1 MAGGRSDLLAPDF
14 CQGRVLKPDCKQQD
28 RMSTSSGGRVVL
40 LLGVAFLLLSGEIAN
55 ADPVGDFFKKLGRS
69 ISKAFHPQPTHRT
82 RKKSTTKQS
91 SPQEL
96 NSVEASPSPRVEPLK
111 SQAEAMPTPA
121 VRRASAASPA
131 KRKQDMPFGIPVPDK
146 KGFVTSPYLPDGDYV
161 DVSAF
166 APGTAV
172 RDPYTGKFFRVP

>member
-1 MAGGRSDLLAPDF
+1 MFDHLLTRP
-14 CQGRVLKPDCKQQD
+14 G
-28 RMSTSSGGRVVL
+28 SGFLPATCFEATLQIPRCDEHVVVGRVVL
-40 LLGVAFLLLSGEIAN
+40 LLGVAFSLLSGEIAN
-55 ADPVGDFFKKLGRS
+55 ADPVEDFLKKLGRS

-82 RKKSTTKQS
+82 STKSTTKRS

-111 SQAEAMPTPA
+111 SEAEATPSPA
-121 VRRASAASPA
+121 VRRASAASRA
-131 KRKQDMPFGIPVPDK
+131 KGKKDMPFGIPVPGK

-166 APGTAV
+166 APG
-172 RDPYTGKFFRVP
+172 

>member
-1 MAGGRSDLLAPDF
+1 
-14 CQGRVLKPDCKQQD
+14 
-28 RMSTSSGGRVVL
+28 MSMSSGGRVVL
-40 LLGVAFLLLSGEIAN
+40 LLGVAFSLLSGEIAN
-55 ADPVGDFFKKLGRS
+55 ADPVEDFFKKLGRS
-69 ISKAFHPQPTHRT
+69 ISKGFNPQPTHRT
-82 RKKSTTKQS
+82 RKKSTNQRS
-91 SPQEL
+91 IPQEF
-96 NSVEASPSPRVEPLK
+96 NSVNPSPSPTAEPAK
-111 SQAEAMPTPA
+111 SEAEATFTPA

>member
-1 MAGGRSDLLAPDF
+1 
-14 CQGRVLKPDCKQQD
+14 
-28 RMSTSSGGRVVL
+28 MSTSSGGRVVL
-40 LLGVAFLLLSGEIAN
+40 LLGVAFSLLSGEIAN

-82 RKKSTTKQS
+82 RKKSTTKRS
-91 SPQEL
+91 SPHEL

-111 SQAEAMPTPA
+111 SEAEATPTPA
-121 VRRASAASPA
+121 VRRASAASGA
-131 KRKQDMPFGIPVPDK
+131 KRKKDMPFGIPVPGK
-146 KGFVTSPYLPDGDYV
+146 KGFVTTPYLPDGDYV